1 MTSHSRAE
9 SKADDTIAELCRVT
23 RVGGY
28 VIFSMRTIRGVVDA
42 VTHSGCKGK
51 AEKTSEEF

>member
-42 VTHSGCKGK
+42 ATHSGCKGK
-51 AEKTSEEF
+51 AEKTSE